1 MLHISIFFAD
11 IRGFA
16 ALAEQLPPAEVAVQ
30 LNHFYE
36 LASCAIFRYD
46 GTLDKLVGDQVMGFF
61 GAPIGRDDH
70 AGRAV
75 ATARGILE
83 AVSGLGTMEG
93 WSVGVGI
100 TSGEAFVGNV
110 GGGDMTDDTV
120 LGGTVNERTKNMKY

>member
-1 MLHISIFFAD
+1 LFAD

-30 LNHFYE
+30 LNRFYE
-36 LASCAIFRYD
+36 LASRAIFRYD

-75 ATARGILE
+75 ATAREILE
-83 AVSGLGTMEG
+83 AVSGSGQWKAG
-93 WSVGVGI
+93 ASASVLPAERRSSA
-100 TSGEAFVGNV
+100 TSAAA
-110 GGGDMTDDTV
+110 M
-120 LGGTVNERTKNMKY
+120 